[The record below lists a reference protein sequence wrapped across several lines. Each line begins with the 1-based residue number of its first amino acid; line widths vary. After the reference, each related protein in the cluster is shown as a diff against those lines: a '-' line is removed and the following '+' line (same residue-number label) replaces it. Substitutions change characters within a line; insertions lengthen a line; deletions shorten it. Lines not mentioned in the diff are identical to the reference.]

1 MLDALTARSLS
12 PTPEGGGYLAYCPVH
27 EFPPAGHRPSLYLGV
42 GDDGH
47 AFVKCRSRDCGT
59 APILRALGLQAR
71 DLYLEPTVPTVQD
84 LATAKGLPVEFLAAL
99 GLHDTDLGVAI
110 PYRVDG
116 GTTLFERTRVRISKA
131 LDANGKEL
139 PRVLQPRSQPLM
151 AYGLDRIPSADNERL
166 FVVEGE
172 SDCWT
177 LWFHGLPA
185 LGVPGASSTYVLN
198 WGTLNRYASGP
209 GHIYL
214 VQENDA
220 AGAEFVRRAAERIAA
235 ECARAHSGHRHEDMP
250 HIRVS
255 VLTLPA
261 HVKDVNDLHRSDP
274 EGFTT
279 AWAELVEQATEPT
292 PAATR
297 DAPDDIEL
305 MPAQPWPV
313 IDDRA
318 YLGLAGDIVRTIS
331 PQSEADPVALLTQ
344 ALLFAGNA
352 FGSGPGFRVESTIHR
367 VNEYLCL
374 VGATAKARKGTSRQH
389 LERLFR
395 MAEETEAVTAAE
407 REVFAQQ
414 TQALAR
420 EDGSPAVAWKPW
432 HTRIVSGAS
441 SGEGIIHH
449 TRDEKYET
457 RPIVDG
463 KGKDKHTVG
472 YEDVLTD
479 AGEQDKRLLL
489 VEEEMGGLLTIT
501 NREGNTLSPILR
513 RAWDSGDL
521 RTLSKNSP
529 LHSTGAH
536 VSLIG
541 HITTTELLAML
552 TTTGA
557 ANGFG
562 NRILWICVRR
572 SKLLPEGGALID
584 EALQPL
590 VDRLSAVWAAVYRH
604 TEIQMRRDEAARHVW
619 RAVYPML
626 SADRPGLLGAMLARA
641 EAHVTRLSCVYALLD
656 GCRTVR
662 ARHLLAALALWQYAE
677 ASAQRIF
684 GSAMGD
690 PVADA
695 VVSALRDHPEGMTG
709 RELHDQFR
717 GDQRAALPAALKLLA
732 DAGLVVQEQRAAG
745 PKGGRPGKVLRLRVP
760 GAG

>member
-27 EFPPAGHRPSLYLGV
+27 EVPTEGHRPSLYVGV
-42 GDDGH
+42 ADDGH

-59 APILRALGLQAR
+59 VAILQALGLQAR
-71 DLYLEPTVPTVQD
+71 DLYPVPTLAD
-84 LATAKGLPVEFLAAL
+84 LATAKGLSAEFLAGL
-99 GLHDTDLGVAI
+99 GLHDTDRGVAI
-110 PYRVDG
+110 PYHDARGAV
-116 GTTLFERTRVRISKA
+116 LFERQRVRIAKET
-131 LDANGKEL
+131 DARGHEL
-139 PRVLQPRSQPLM
+139 PRVLQPPGKPLVP
-151 AYGLDRIPSADNERL
+151 YGLERIEAAHSLNL
-166 FVVEGE
+166 FIVEGE

-177 LWFHGLPA
+177 LWSHGLPA
-185 LGVPGASSTYVLN
+185 LGVPGATNTGLLR
-198 WGTLNRYASGP
+198 WDALRRYANKH
-209 GHIYL
+209 GHVYV

-220 AGAEFVRRAAERIAA
+220 AGAEFARRVAEQIAA
-235 ECARAHSGHRHEDMP
+235 ECERAYTDYHYEDVQ
-250 HIRVS
+250 HIPVS

-261 HVKDVNDLHRSDP
+261 HVKDANDLHRSDP
-274 EGFTT
+274 DGFAT
-279 AWAELVEQATEPT
+279 AWAALTAQATEPT
-292 PAATR
+292 RPGTR
-297 DAPDDIEL
+297 NVPEEIEHVTST
-305 MPAQPWPV
+305 QPWPA
-313 IDDRA
+313 IDNRA
-318 YLGLAGDIVRTIS
+318 YLGLAGDFVRVVS
-331 PQSEADPVALLTQ
+331 PQSESDPVALLAQ
-344 ALLFAGNA
+344 FLLFTGNA
-352 FGSGPGFRVESTIHR
+352 FGGGPGFRVESTIHR

-414 TQALAR
+414 TQALTR

-457 RPIVDG
+457 HPIVDG

-479 AGEQDKRLLL
+479 AGEQDKRLVL

-513 RAWDSGDL
+513 RAWDCGDL

-572 SKLLPEGGALID
+572 SKLLPEGGALTD

-590 VDRLSAVWAAVYRH
+590 VDRLSTVWPAVYRRD
-604 TEIQMRRDEAARHVW
+604 EIQMRRDDAARHVW
-619 RAVYPML
+619 RAVYPIL

-656 GCRTVR
+656 GCGTVR

-695 VVSALRDHPEGMTG
+695 VVSALRDHPDGMTG
-709 RELHDQFR
+709 RELHDHFR

-732 DAGLVVQEQRAAG
+732 DAGLVVQESRAAG

-760 GAG
+760 GTA